1 MKTETYDVIVAGGG
15 SAGVAA
21 AFASAK
27 AGART
32 LLVEKFNC
40 LGGASTMRGVST
52 YCGLYTLGDQPR
64 QVVGGV
70 ADMVLTGLKQRGALS
85 DIQRHRG
92 VFVVFDPESVKSV
105 LDDLCVQAGVTVMLG
120 AMVVAAN
127 RQDGQITAVT
137 IADHSGLHEIAATA
151 FVDCTGDGDLLALGG
166 ADTRYGND
174 GQVNLGTLA
183 ARFGGIP
190 FGVKVAAQDLADA
203 VGRHDK
209 DGVNTTKDKS
219 VLVRLPISNDVVCY
233 VASADYDPRDAH
245 SMSAAERDGRQQ
257 VWHYLAALKTIPGCE
272 HAYLVSTGPEFGTR
286 ESRHI
291 QAKRTFTWRDVIEG
305 TQFDDCIAFGAWGA
319 EWHDRQDYS
328 SSFDLPPRG
337 DAYQIPMSCLIS
349 RNTSRL
355 YAAGR
360 LADGDRLGGAAIRVM
375 GTAFATGQAC
385 GVAAALSVSDVVPSI
400 ADIQKTLRL
409 QNAIL

>member
-1 MKTETYDVIVAGGG
+1 MQPETYDVIIAGGG

-21 AFASAK
+21 AFASAET
-27 AGART
+27 GART

-52 YCGLYTLGDQPR
+52 YCGLYTLGDKPR

-70 ADMVLTGLKQRGALS
+70 ADRVLAGLRQRGAVS
-85 DIQRHRG
+85 DVQRHRG
-92 VFVVFDPESVKSV
+92 VFVVFDPESVKCV

-127 RQDGQITAVT
+127 RQDGQITGVT
-137 IADHSGLHEIAATA
+137 IADHSGLNDVAATA
-151 FVDCTGDGDLLALGG
+151 FVDCTGDGDLLAQSG

-190 FGVKVAAQDLADA
+190 QGVSVSAQNLADA
-203 VGRHDK
+203 VARYDK
-209 DGVNTTKDKS
+209 DRVHTTKDKS
-219 VLVRLPISNDVVCY
+219 VLVRLPISHDLICY
-233 VASADYDPRDAH
+233 VASADYDPRDTH
-245 SMSAAERDGRQQ
+245 SMSAAERDGRRQ
-257 VWHYLAALKTIPGCE
+257 VWHYLAALKTIAGCE
-272 HAYLVSTGPEFGTR
+272 NAYLVSTGPEFGTR

-291 QAKRTFTWRDVIEG
+291 QAKRMFTWRDVVEG
-305 TQFDDCIAFGAWGA
+305 TQFDDCIAYGAWGA
-319 EWHDRQDYS
+319 EWHDRQDFS
-328 SSFDLPPRG
+328 SSFEMPPNR

-349 RNTSRL
+349 RNTNRL
-355 YAAGR
+355 FAAGR

-385 GVAAALSVSDVVPSI
+385 GVAAALSVENTVPSI
-400 ADIQKTLRL
+400 AGIRKTLRL